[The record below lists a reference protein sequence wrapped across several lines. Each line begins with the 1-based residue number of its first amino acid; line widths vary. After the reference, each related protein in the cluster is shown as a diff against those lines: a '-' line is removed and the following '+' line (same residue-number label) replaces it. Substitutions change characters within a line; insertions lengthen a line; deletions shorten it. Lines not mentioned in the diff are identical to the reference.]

1 MELPLKSSFKR
12 QQTSLP
18 STPSLINTGFTSRLL
33 SKLQSDDDDNDNVVL
48 PDLPERS
55 FADVNQFASWMHV
68 WGGGIRGWTM
78 ANTLQKLKDA
88 HRKGKEETD
97 WQR

>member
-1 MELPLKSSFKR
+1 LPQKSSFKR
-12 QQTSLP
+12 QQASLP
-18 STPSLINTGFTSRLL
+18 PRQPSLINSGFTSRLL
-33 SKLQSDDDDNDNVVL
+33 SNLPSDDDDDSVIL

-55 FADVNQFASWMHV
+55 FADVNQFASWMHA

>member
-1 MELPLKSSFKR
+1 LPQKSSFKR

-18 STPSLINTGFTSRLL
+18 PRQPSLINSGFTSRLL
-33 SKLQSDDDDNDNVVL
+33 SNLQSDDDDDSVVL

-55 FADVNQFASWMHV
+55 FADVNQFASWMHT